1 MFLNS
6 KSLTKPI
13 KPPRHTEPPKRQKEE
28 SDSDSDSDEDGEK
41 SEFELIQTEEEI
53 LAGLQK
59 NEAMREEKWKE
70 EAESLSKLDEGVV
83 RTREERDNIY
93 GYLLRN
99 ELFYFDIHELPN
111 DATILLIGRRR
122 TGKSFLTRWIL
133 YNKRKV
139 FPFGL
144 VMTQT
149 KYNKFWSTYIN
160 KNSVWGDYSGIT
172 LGRLVQRQAV
182 LVNENKWGADPRIFV
197 VLDDLAADTQLRYD
211 YMLRS
216 FFYYGRHLKAFVVV
230 TAQWFKSLAPGC
242 RENADYIFLF
252 GMTNIN
258 ELDAIYEEYGAGVP
272 KEIFIQLVRRYA
284 TESSCFVVNPHGR
297 TPYERFFQYRAQDPG
312 PFRMGCSEMWK
323 RD

>member
-1 MFLNS
+1 MP
-6 KSLTKPI
+6 PI
-13 KPPRHTEPPKRQKEE
+13 VVPANQKE
-28 SDSDSDSDEDGEK
+28 SDSD
-41 SEFELIQTEEEI
+41 EEENQPDYDMGPTNEAEI
-53 LAGLQK
+53 LAQLEK
-59 NEAMREEKWKE
+59 NEADRDLKWKE

-83 RTREERDNIY
+83 RTREDRDNIY

-99 ELFYFDIHELPN
+99 ELFYFDIHEVPN

-149 KYNKFWSTYIN
+149 KYNKFWSTYIH
-160 KNSVWGDYSGIT
+160 KNSVWGDYSANT
-172 LGRLVQRQAV
+172 LGRLIQRQAV
-182 LVNENKWGADPRIFV
+182 LVNKNVWGVDPRIFV
-197 VLDDLAADTQLRYD
+197 VLDDLAADSQLRYD

-242 RENADYIFLF
+242 RENSDYIFLF
-252 GMTNIN
+252 GMTNVN

-312 PFRMGCSEMWK
+312 SFRMGCQEMWDK
-323 RD
+323 EQ

>member
-1 MFLNS
+1 M
-6 KSLTKPI
+6 
-13 KPPRHTEPPKRQKEE
+13 
-28 SDSDSDSDEDGEK
+28 DK
-41 SEFELIQTEEEI
+41 SESSSEEEEEEECSGIDNICTEEEI
-53 LAGLQK
+53 LAALEK
-59 NEAMREEKWKE
+59 NEIDRDRKWE
-70 EAESLSKLDEGVV
+70 LEAETLAQLDKGII
-83 RTREERDNIY
+83 RTNQEREAVY
-93 GYLLRN
+93 SYLIDN
-99 ELFYFDIHELPN
+99 ELFWFDIHEIPN

-149 KYNKFWSTYIN
+149 KYNKFWSTYIH
-160 KNSVWGDYSGIT
+160 KHSVWGDYSSST
-172 LGRLVQRQAV
+172 LGRLIKRQAA
-182 LVNENKWGADPRIFV
+182 LVNENVWGVDPRVFV
-197 VLDDLAADTQLRYD
+197 VLDDLAADSQLRSD

-230 TAQWFKSLAPGC
+230 TAQWFKALSPGC

-252 GMTNIN
+252 GMTNVN
-258 ELDAIYEEYGAGVP
+258 ELEAIYEEYGAGVP
-272 KEIFIQLVRRYA
+272 KDIFIQLVRRYA

-297 TPYERFFQYRAQDPG
+297 TPFERFFQYRAQNPG

-323 RD
+323 NE

>member
-1 MFLNS
+1 M
-6 KSLTKPI
+6 
-13 KPPRHTEPPKRQKEE
+13 
-28 SDSDSDSDEDGEK
+28 SDSDEEK
-41 SEFELIQTEEEI
+41 ISACANIDNICTEEEI
-53 LAGLQK
+53 LAGLEQ
-59 NEAMREEKWKE
+59 NEKDRDVKWKE
-70 EAESLSKLDEGVV
+70 EAESLSRLDEGIVK
-83 RTREERDNIY
+83 THQERLQIY
-93 GYLLRN
+93 EYLLQN
-99 ELFYFDIHELPN
+99 ELFWFDIHELPN

-149 KYNKFWSTYIN
+149 KYNKFWSTYIH
-160 KNSVWGDYSGIT
+160 KNSVWGDYSAKT
-172 LGRLVQRQAV
+172 LGKLIQRQAV
-182 LVNENKWGADPRIFV
+182 LVNDNTFGVDPRIFV
-197 VLDDLAADTQLRYD
+197 VFDDMAADSQLRSD
-211 YMLRS
+211 CMLRS
-216 FFYYGRHLKAFVVV
+216 FFYYGRHLKAFVIV

-242 RENADYIFLF
+242 RENSDYVFLF

-258 ELDAIYEEYGAGVP
+258 ELEAIYEEYGAGVP

-312 PFRMGCSEMWK
+312 PFRMGCAEMWN

>member
-1 MFLNS
+1 MSN
-6 KSLTKPI
+6 KK
-13 KPPRHTEPPKRQKEE
+13 KKEE
-28 SDSDSDSDEDGEK
+28 SSSDEEEEDETSMESTVAGLPE
-41 SEFELIQTEEEI
+41 TEEEI
-53 LAGLQK
+53 LQALEA
-59 NEAMREEKWKE
+59 NEAQREAKWKL
-70 EAESLSKLDEGVV
+70 EAESLSRLDEGLIL
-83 RTREERDNIY
+83 TKEERLQTY
-93 GYLLRN
+93 EYLLQN
-99 ELFYFDIHELPN
+99 ELFYFDIHEVPN

-149 KYNKFWSTYIN
+149 KYNKFWSTYIH
-160 KNSVWGDYSGIT
+160 KNSVWGDYSANT
-172 LGRLVQRQAV
+172 LGRLIQRQAV
-182 LVNENKWGADPRIFV
+182 LVNNNTWGVDPRIFV
-197 VLDDLAADTQLRYD
+197 VLDDLAADSQLRYD

-216 FFYYGRHLKAFVVV
+216 FFYYGRHLKAFVIV

-272 KEIFIQLVRRYA
+272 KDIFIQLVRRYA

-297 TPYERFFQYRAQDPG
+297 TPFERFFQYRAQDPG
-312 PFRMGCSEMWK
+312 PFRMGCEEMWK
-323 RD
+323 KE

>member
-1 MFLNS
+1 MKN
-6 KSLTKPI
+6 
-13 KPPRHTEPPKRQKEE
+13 KERADT
-28 SDSDSDSDEDGEK
+28 SSDEDKEVDE
-41 SEFELIQTEEEI
+41 SEEWDGPQTEEEI
-53 LAGLQK
+53 LKELEA
-59 NEAMREEKWKE
+59 NEALRDQKWQE
-70 EAESLSKLDEGVV
+70 EAANLSKLDEGVV
-83 RTREERDNIY
+83 KNREETYAIY
-93 GYLLRN
+93 GYLLSN
-99 ELFYFDIHELPN
+99 ELFYFDIHEIAN

-133 YNKRKV
+133 YNKRKI

-160 KNSVWGDYSGIT
+160 KNSVWGDYSANT
-172 LGRLVQRQAV
+172 LGKLIQRQAV
-182 LVNENKWGADPRIFV
+182 LVNNNIYGVDPRVFV

-216 FFYYGRHLKAFVVV
+216 FFYYGRHLKSFVVV

-252 GMTNIN
+252 SMTNIN

-297 TPYERFFQYRAQDPG
+297 TPFERFFQYRAQDPG
-312 PFRMGCSEMWK
+312 PFRMGCEENWK
-323 RD
+323 QS